1 MLSQQKPPPRVPGPE
16 QLCHCH
22 SGLQE
27 VFLSFLHPFLQP
39 ESRFGAQGQ
48 NASLTDGAK
57 GTKDFLQPCYCWAE
71 APRPKGWAKRTV
83 ILGGGAAGEAEGASS
98 RVWQPW
104 EAMELSGSAQ
114 VTGSTSTCCSLP
126 GASRLGASGPSA
138 LPSPEQPLCSLP
150 GSRRAFPTL
159 LGPAGLSRTGTAAAG
174 GVSGAGRQPPA
185 GHRGHTCTSPLH
197 PGGCGGRGHPP
208 CATAP
213 AQSREP
219 AVPGAV
225 ACSSGENFSALPL
238 RRLQSTNHS
247 IYCFFSP
254 QHRSSHIGLW
264 GESGSNVL
272 CHLQITRA
280 FEKTPPPP
288 PQSTPTPR
296 PLHTQKS
303 VKMSLEAWLPQPTLF
318 LTGLTLLLSL
328 APPGLGME
336 VMAPATINALNG
348 SSVKLSCTFNSCYK
362 VENKQFSL
370 NWTYQEC
377 SNCSEELFLQFRTK
391 IMNKQ
396 LDRFGNRVE
405 FTGNPAKYDVSF
417 TLKNVQLEDEGTY
430 NCYVLNPPDRHRGHG
445 KISLKVLTKEPQL
458 LGRLRAGTGGSARSW
473 VCVCWAVAVRKE
485 GKRRSGAVPRNPMA
499 TRQARV
505 STTARTRI
513 PTRLKDS
520 DTLEDLGLVQGSATQ
535 RSVALRGWAQP
546 GTTHL
551 SQLPQVLPLLLSRS
565 KAESCKAE
573 GKTSYEL
580 KQQPKSSWEMGGCV
594 GVWIASPW

>member
-445 KISLKVLTKEPQL
+445 KISLKVLTKEPPKHDS
-458 LGRLRAGTGGSARSW
+458 T
-473 VCVCWAVAVRKE
+473 VAVIVGASVGGFLAVVILVLMVVKCVRRK
-485 GKRRSGAVPRNPMA
+485 K
-499 TRQARV
+499 QQ
-505 STTARTRI
+505 
-513 PTRLKDS
+513 RLNTDDQK
-520 DTLEDLGLVQGSATQ
+520 TE
-535 RSVALRGWAQP
+535 
-546 GTTHL
+546 
-551 SQLPQVLPLLLSRS
+551 
-565 KAESCKAE
+565 EE
-573 GKTSYEL
+573 GKTDGEGNPDEGTKASL
-580 KQQPKSSWEMGGCV
+580 LPSKHPTQPGAGRRGKVPGAWLCWAGLGRGGC
-594 GVWIASPW
+594 SP